1 MRTWFRIAFPVA
13 LFFCLILLLSPARAD
28 ERILRFD
35 TEIVIQHD
43 GSLEIA
49 ETIQVRAEGNK
60 IKRGIY
66 RDLPLLKKGFL
77 GIVSRADFEIREIL
91 RDGNPEP
98 WHRDSIPDGVR
109 IYIGQENRLLNA
121 GEYTYTIRY
130 RMTRQIAIEK
140 DYDELYWN
148 AIGTEWEFPIDA
160 GEATVVLPLVESG
173 GEDPVLSAI
182 GFTGKSGST
191 GQDFSIDRP
200 GPGRIVYTL
209 SRPLKKKEGMT
220 VRIQFAKGLIAP
232 SAQSFGM
239 DSPQE
244 MLVLGTVAGLILLLL
259 YYLAAWLLAGLDP
272 AKGRILPLAEPPE
285 GVTPAAMR
293 YLRRYGFD
301 NQVFTAALVSMASK
315 GYLIIDKES
324 MDYVLKRDWAGEEVL
339 SDDEKAVADRLF
351 HSDTEVPLTQGRR
364 GILLSAIA
372 SLKQILALKYKGSHF
387 KTNYGYLLPG
397 ILLSIAVL
405 VLSLFASGLRW
416 GDEAMKTSLFMLLWL
431 SGWTVGVFMLG
442 FFTLMAW
449 RYRQW
454 KSAISLSLFSL
465 PFLGGEILGL
475 GVLFA
480 NASILPIIVLVLMAL
495 AGFLFALY
503 IPALTPQGRALMDR
517 IEGFRMTLRGESS
530 VRQKAYATEEEA
542 TAHFERFLPYAIA
555 LGEEDKW
562 TRQLTE
568 SVGTALRIPETYR
581 PRWYGYRENVGR
593 GGIGLSG
600 LGGALSRSLSGAIS
614 SATASSSS
622 GGRGGGGSSG
632 GGGGGGGGGGW

>member
-1 MRTWFRIAFPVA
+1 MFRIAFPVA
-13 LFFCLILLLSPARAD
+13 LFLCLILLLSPARPD

-35 TEIVIQHD
+35 TEIAIQTD
-43 GSLEIA
+43 GSLEVV
-49 ETIQVRAEGNK
+49 ETIRVRAEGNK

-91 RDGNPEP
+91 RDGSPEP
-98 WHRDSIPDGVR
+98 WRRDSIPAGVR

-160 GEATVVLPLVESG
+160 GEATVILPLMESG

-182 GFTGKSGST
+182 GFTGKSGGT
-191 GQDFSIDRP
+191 AQDFRIDRL
-200 GPGRIVYTL
+200 GSGQIAYTL

-220 VRIQFAKGLIAP
+220 VRIRFAKGLIAP

-244 MLVLGTVAGLILLLL
+244 MLVLGTAAGLILLLL

-315 GYLIIDKES
+315 GYLIIDKETS
-324 MDYVLKRDWAGEEVL
+324 NFVLKRDWAGEEVL
-339 SDDEKAVADRLF
+339 SDDEKAVADAIF
-351 HSDTEVPLTQGRR
+351 HSDPEVPLTRGRR
-364 GILLSAIA
+364 GTLLSAITR
-372 SLKQILALKYKGSHF
+372 LKQMLALKYRGSHF

-416 GDEAMKTSLFMLLWL
+416 SDEAMKTSLFMLLWL
-431 SGWTVGVFMLG
+431 SGWTVGVFFLS
-442 FFTLMAW
+442 FTALMAW

-454 KSAISLSLFSL
+454 KSAIFLSLFSL
-465 PFLGGEILGL
+465 PFLGGEIVGL

-480 NASILPIIVLVLMAL
+480 HASILPIIVLTSLAF
-495 AGFLFALY
+495 AGFLFTLY

-530 VRQKAYATEEEA
+530 MRQKAYATEEEA

-555 LGEEDKW
+555 LGEEDEW
-562 TRQLTE
+562 TRQFTE
-568 SVGTALRIPETYR
+568 SVDTALRIPETYR
-581 PRWYGYRENVGR
+581 PRWYGYREDVSR

-600 LGGALSRSLSGAIS
+600 LGRSLSGAIS